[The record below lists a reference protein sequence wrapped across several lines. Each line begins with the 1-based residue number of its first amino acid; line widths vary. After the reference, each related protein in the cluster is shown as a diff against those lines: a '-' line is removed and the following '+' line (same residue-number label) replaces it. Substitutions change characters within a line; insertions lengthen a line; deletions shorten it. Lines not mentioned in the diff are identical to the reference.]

1 MYVNRTYRDTLGQK
15 ELKSF
20 RVSVK
25 ETDLFI
31 SLRQDD
37 FKQEIVK
44 QVEKLILTLRHD
56 LEAYIERD
64 NEFKTTLVPHV
75 ILPDAPPIV
84 KTMTTAANSAGVGP
98 MASVAGTF
106 SQCVGQELLKVSTEV
121 IVENG
126 GDIFLASTQKR
137 LVSIFAGESPFSNRL
152 AIEILPEKTPLGI
165 CTSSGTV
172 GPSLSLGKSDAAVV
186 IASSSAFADAAASTV
201 GNAVQTRD
209 DVEKA
214 IDVAKALPG
223 VLGTLVIKDDKLA
236 VWGDFKLVPI
246 PAGRKN

>member
-1 MYVNRTYRDTLGQK
+1 MYVNRTYRDTMGQK
-15 ELKSF
+15 DLKNF

-31 SLRQDD
+31 SLRHED

-56 LEAYIERD
+56 LESYIERD
-64 NEFKTTLVPHV
+64 NEFKTTLVPHA
-75 ILPDAPPIV
+75 ILPEAPPIV
-84 KTMTTAANSAGVGP
+84 RTMATAANTAGVGP

-106 SQCVGQELLKVSTEV
+106 SQYIGQELLKFSGEV

-137 LVSIFAGESPFSNRL
+137 IVSIFAGKSPFSNRL
-152 AIEILPEKTPLGI
+152 AIEILPEKTPLGV

-172 GPSLSLGKSDAAVV
+172 GPSLSLGKADAAIVL
-186 IASSSAFADAAASTV
+186 SPSAALADAAASTV
-201 GNAVQTRD
+201 GNAVQTQD

-223 VLGTLVIKDDKLA
+223 VFGALVIKDDKLA
-236 VWGDFKLVPI
+236 VWGDFNIVPLTT
-246 PAGRKN
+246 GNKN